1 MTDEQF
7 KTLETLGKLVS
18 EGKID
23 RRRLFQ
29 TAAALGLTG
38 AVGGAAVAAVATT
51 ASSAMAQD
59 GDSSNLVTISQE
71 QQATWIKN
79 FNPLLAE
86 ANSRWPTQAGIY
98 EPMAIYSTPQG
109 VLNPWLADTWSFS
122 DDLLTLTFT
131 MHPGINWSD
140 GTPLTAQD
148 VKFTFD
154 TLIANEGLSGTGAIR
169 TVLPRLASIEAPDDA
184 TVVFTFKEVFTLNL
198 YDIAEQMIVP
208 KHIWET
214 VEDPVT
220 FLNEEPVGSGPFT
233 NVGRFDAQY
242 WELLKNESYWQEG
255 KPLIGGFRFPSY
267 PTNDSAN
274 LANLNGENDWFAN
287 FIPDIENTFVS
298 EDPENNHY
306 WFPSYG
312 ATVHL
317 WLNTTVAPFDKVE
330 VRKAISQAIDRD
342 QIVTVA
348 MYDYTHPADSSG
360 LSDAFPAFKT
370 EDASTQGE
378 WVKLNVDAANAAL
391 DAAGLTKDGDTR
403 SADGEK
409 MEYELLVV
417 TGWSDWVASCE
428 IMAANLAEVGIKVTV
443 TPLDYN
449 AWYDKVSK
457 GEFDMSI
464 GWSDGGATP
473 YSFYLGC
480 MSTATV
486 RPIGTLSPQNWQRF
500 GSEEADALLDQ
511 MAATSDEAEQKTI
524 VAQLQEIYNQNAPGV
539 PLFPGPQWGE
549 YVTLRFDGFP
559 NADNPYAILSTY
571 DNPERLTVMTTIG
584 PNAAE

>member
-1 MTDEQF
+1 MTDERL
-7 KTLETLGKLVS
+7 KTLETIGKLVS
-18 EGKID
+18 EGKLD
-23 RRRLFQ
+23 RRKLFQ
-29 TAAALGLTG
+29 TAAALGLSG
-38 AVGGAAVAAVATT
+38 AIGGVALASTS
-51 ASSAMAQD
+51 SSAFAQA
-59 GDSSNLVTISQE
+59 DSDLKLVTISQE

-86 ANSRWPTQAGIY
+86 ANSRWPTQAGIF
-98 EPMAIYSTPQG
+98 EPLAIFNTPPG
-109 VLNPWLADTWSFS
+109 KLNPWLADTWEFS
-122 DDLLTLTFT
+122 EDLLNLTFH
-131 MHPGINWSD
+131 MHPGVNWSD

-214 VEDPVT
+214 VEDPVA
-220 FLNEEPVGSGPFT
+220 FLNDENPVGSGPFT
-233 NVGRFDAQY
+233 EIGTFEAQY
-242 WELLKNESYWQEG
+242 WELHKNPSYWQEG
-255 KPLIGGFRFPSY
+255 KPAIDGFRFPSY
-267 PTNDSAN
+267 PTNDAAN
-274 LANLNGENDWFAN
+274 LATLNGENDWTAN
-287 FIPDIENTFVS
+287 FIPDIENTFVAK
-298 EDPENNHY
+298 DPENFHY
-306 WFPSYG
+306 WFPAYG

-317 WLNTTVAPFDKVE
+317 WLNTTVAPFDNVD
-330 VRKAISQAIDRD
+330 VRKAVSMAVDRD
-342 QIVTVA
+342 QIVAVA

-370 EDASTQGE
+370 EDASTQGT
-378 WVKLNVDAANAAL
+378 WVKRDVDAANAAL

-403 SADGEK
+403 TANGEA
-409 MEYELLVV
+409 MEYELYVV

-428 IMAANLAEVGIKVTV
+428 IMAQNLAEVGIKATV

-449 AWYDKVSK
+449 AWYDKVTK
-457 GEFDMSI
+457 GDFKMSI

-480 MSTATV
+480 MSTSTV
-486 RPIGTLSPQNWQRF
+486 KPVGTLSPQNWQRF
-500 GSEEADALLDQ
+500 GSEEADALLTQ
-511 MAATSDEAEQKTI
+511 MAATSDLEEQKTI
-524 VAQLQEIYNQNAPGV
+524 VAQLQALYNDNAPGV

-549 YVTLRFDGFP
+549 YVTLRFEGFP
-559 NADNPYAILSTY
+559 NEDNPYAILSTY
-571 DNPERLTVMTTIG
+571 DNPERLTVMTTIT
-584 PNAAE
+584 PKAES

>member
-1 MTDEQF
+1 MTDERL
-7 KTLETLGKLVS
+7 KTLETIGKLVS
-18 EGKID
+18 EGKLD
-23 RRRLFQ
+23 RRKLFQ
-29 TAAALGLTG
+29 TAAALGLSG
-38 AVGGAAVAAVATT
+38 AIGGAPLATAVSPAA
-51 ASSAMAQD
+51 AQD
-59 GDSSNLVTISQE
+59 SGDLKLVTISQE

-86 ANSRWPTQAGIY
+86 ANSRWPTQAGMF
-98 EPMAIYSTPQG
+98 EPMAIFSTPQG
-109 VLNPWLADTWSFS
+109 KLNPWLADSWEFS
-122 DDLLTLTFT
+122 EDLLTLTFH

-154 TLIANEGLSGTGAIR
+154 TLIANDGLSGTNAIR
-169 TVLPRLASIEAPDDA
+169 TVLPRLASIEAPDDS

-198 YDIAEQMIVP
+198 YDIAEQMVVP

-214 VEDPVT
+214 VDDPVA
-220 FLNEEPVGSGPFT
+220 FLNDESPVGSGPFT
-233 NVGRFDAQY
+233 EVGTFEAQY
-242 WELLKNESYWQEG
+242 WELHKNPAYWQEG
-255 KPLIGGFRFPSY
+255 KPAIDGFRFPSY
-267 PTNDSAN
+267 PTNDAAN
-274 LANLNGENDWFAN
+274 LATLNGENDWTAN
-287 FIPDIENTFVS
+287 FIPDIENTFVAK
-298 EDPENNHY
+298 DPEHFHY
-306 WFPSYG
+306 WFPSFG

-330 VRKAISQAIDRD
+330 VRKAISQAVDRE

-360 LSDAFPAFKT
+360 LSDAFPTFKT
-370 EDASTQGE
+370 DDDSTKGA
-378 WVKLNVDAANAAL
+378 WVTRDVDAANAAL

-403 SADGEK
+403 KTADGTA

-428 IMAANLAEVGIKVTV
+428 IMAQNLAEVGIKATV

-449 AWYDKVSK
+449 AWYDKVTK
-457 GEFDMSI
+457 GDFNMSI

-480 MSTATV
+480 MSTSTV
-486 RPIGTLSPQNWQRF
+486 QPVGTLSPQNWQRF
-500 GSEEADALLDQ
+500 GSEEADALLAQ
-511 MAATSDEAEQKTI
+511 MAATSDIETQKGI
-524 VAQLQEIYNQNAPGV
+524 VAQLQELYNQNAPGV

-549 YVTLRFDGFP
+549 YITLRFDGFP
-559 NADNPYAILSTY
+559 NEDNPYAILSTY
-571 DNPERLTVMTTIG
+571 DNPERLTVMTTIA
-584 PNAAE
+584 PVAES

>member
-1 MTDEQF
+1 MTDERL
-7 KTLETLGKLVS
+7 KTLETIGKLVS
-18 EGKID
+18 EGKLD
-23 RRRLFQ
+23 RRKLFQ
-29 TAAALGLTG
+29 TASALWVTGALGG
-38 AVGGAAVAAVATT
+38 ASLAVT
-51 ASSAMAQD
+51 ASSAAAQD
-59 GDSSNLVTISQE
+59 SDLKLVTISQE

-86 ANSRWPTQAGIY
+86 ANSRWPTQAGMF

-109 VLNPWLADTWSFS
+109 KLNPWLADSWEFS
-122 DDLLTLTFT
+122 EDLLTLTFK

-154 TLIANEGLSGTGAIR
+154 TLIANDGLSGTGAIR

-214 VEDPVT
+214 VDDPVA
-220 FLNEEPVGSGPFT
+220 FLNDEKPVGSGPFT
-233 NVGRFDAQY
+233 EIGTFEAQY
-242 WELLKNESYWQEG
+242 WELHKNPSYWQEG
-255 KPLIGGFRFPSY
+255 KPAIDGFRFPSY
-267 PTNDSAN
+267 PTNDAAN
-274 LANLNGENDWFAN
+274 LATLNGENDWTAN

-298 EDPENNHY
+298 KDPEHFHY

-330 VRKAISQAIDRD
+330 VRKAISQAVDRE
-342 QIVTVA
+342 QIVAVA

-370 EDASTQGE
+370 DDDSTKGE
-378 WVKLNVDAANAAL
+378 WVTMDVDAANAAL

-403 SADGEK
+403 SVDGTA

-428 IMAANLAEVGIKVTV
+428 IMAQNLADVGIKATV

-449 AWYDKVSK
+449 AWYDKVTK
-457 GEFDMSI
+457 GDFTMSI

-480 MSTATV
+480 MSSTTV
-486 RPIGTLSPQNWQRF
+486 KPVGTLSPQNWQRF
-500 GSEEADALLDQ
+500 GSEEADALLTQ
-511 MAATSDEAEQKTI
+511 MAATSDIEEQKTI
-524 VAQLQEIYNQNAPGV
+524 VAQLQELYNQNAPGV

-549 YVTLRFDGFP
+549 YITLRFDGFP
-559 NADNPYAILSTY
+559 NEDNPYAILSTY
-571 DNPERLTVMTTIG
+571 DNPERLTVMTTIA
-584 PNAAE
+584 PVAES

>member
-1 MTDEQF
+1 MTDERL
-7 KTLETLGKLVS
+7 KTLETIGRLVS

-38 AVGGAAVAAVATT
+38 AVGGASVAST

-59 GDSSNLVTISQE
+59 SGDLNLVTISQE

-79 FNPLLAE
+79 FNPLNSADT
-86 ANSRWPTQAGIY
+86 SRWPTQGGIY

-109 VLNPWLADTWSFS
+109 QLNPWLADSWEFS
-122 DDLLTLTFT
+122 EDGLTLTFH
-131 MHPGINWSD
+131 MHPGVNWSD

-154 TLIANEGLSGTGAIR
+154 LLMSNEALVGTGAIR
-169 TVLPRLASIEAPDDA
+169 TALPHLSGVEAPDDA
-184 TVVFTFKEVFTLNL
+184 TVVFTFSEVFTLAL

-214 VEDPVT
+214 IEDPVAE
-220 FLNEEPVGSGPFT
+220 LNEVPVGSGPFT
-233 NVGRFDAQY
+233 NVGRFEAQY
-242 WELLKNESYWQEG
+242 WELLKNENYWQEG
-255 KPLIGGFRFPSY
+255 KPMIDGFRFPSY
-267 PTNDSAN
+267 PTNDAAMLGS
-274 LANLNGENDWFAN
+274 LNGENDWFAN

-298 EDPENNHY
+298 KDPENFHY

-317 WLNTTVAPFDKVE
+317 WLNTTVAPFDSVD
-330 VRKAISQAIDRD
+330 VRKGISQAIDRA
-342 QIVTVA
+342 QIVNIA

-370 EDASTQGE
+370 EDASTQGA
-378 WVKLNVDAANAAL
+378 WVTLDVDAANAAL
-391 DAAGLTKDGDTR
+391 DAAGLTKDGDVRKT
-403 SADGEK
+403 ADGTS

-417 TGWSDWVASCE
+417 TGWSDWVAACE
-428 IMAANLAEVGIKVTV
+428 IMAANLAEVGIKATV
-443 TPLDYN
+443 TPLDFN
-449 AWYDKVSK
+449 AWYDKVTK

-473 YSFYLGC
+473 YSFYIGC

-486 RPIGTLSPQNWQRF
+486 QPVGTLSPQNWQRF
-500 GSEEADALLDQ
+500 GSEEADALLAE
-511 MAATSDEAEQKTI
+511 MAATSDLEAQKAI
-524 VAQLQEIYNQNAPGV
+524 VAQLQELYNQNAPGV

-549 YVTLRFDGFP
+549 FVTLRFDGFP

-571 DNPERLTVMTTIG
+571 DNPERLTVMTTIA
-584 PNAAE
+584 PIAAE

>member
-1 MTDEQF
+1 MTDERL
-7 KTLETLGKLVS
+7 KTLETIGKLVS

-38 AVGGAAVAAVATT
+38 AVGGTALATT
-51 ASSAMAQD
+51 ATAAMAQD
-59 GDSSNLVTISQE
+59 SDKPNLVTISQE

-86 ANSRWPTQAGIY
+86 ANSRWPTQGGIY
-98 EPMAIYSTPQG
+98 EPLAIYSTPQG
-109 VLNPWLADTWSFS
+109 QLNPWLADSWEFS
-122 DDLLTLTFT
+122 DDLLTLTFH
-131 MHPGINWSD
+131 MHPGVNWSD
-140 GTPLTAQD
+140 GTPLTAND

-154 TLIANEGLSGTGAIR
+154 TLNANEGLSGTGAIR

-208 KHIWET
+208 QHIWES
-214 VEDPVT
+214 VEDPVA
-220 FLNEEPVGSGPFT
+220 FLNDENPVGSGPFT
-233 NVGRFDAQY
+233 NVGRFEAQY

-255 KPLIGGFRFPSY
+255 KPAIDGFRFPSY
-267 PTNDSAN
+267 PTNDAALLGS
-274 LANLNGENDWFAN
+274 LNGENDWFAN

-298 EDPENNHY
+298 KDPEHFHY

-317 WLNTTVAPFDKVE
+317 WLNTTVAPFDSVD
-330 VRKAISQAIDRD
+330 VRKAISMSLDREK
-342 QIVTVA
+342 IVNIA

-370 EDASTQGE
+370 DDASTQGA
-378 WVKLNVDAANAAL
+378 WVKMDVDAANAAL

-403 SADGEK
+403 KTADGTA

-428 IMAANLAEVGIKVTV
+428 IMAANLADVGIKATV

-457 GEFDMSI
+457 GEFNMSI

-480 MSTATV
+480 MSTLTV
-486 RPIGTLSPQNWQRF
+486 QPVGTLSPQNWQRF
-500 GSEEADALLDQ
+500 GSADADALLTQ
-511 MAATSDEAEQKTI
+511 MAATSDLDEQKAIT
-524 VAQLQEIYNQNAPGV
+524 AQLQALYDANAPGV

-571 DNPERLTVMTTIG
+571 DNPERLTVMTTIA
-584 PNAAE
+584 PIAAE